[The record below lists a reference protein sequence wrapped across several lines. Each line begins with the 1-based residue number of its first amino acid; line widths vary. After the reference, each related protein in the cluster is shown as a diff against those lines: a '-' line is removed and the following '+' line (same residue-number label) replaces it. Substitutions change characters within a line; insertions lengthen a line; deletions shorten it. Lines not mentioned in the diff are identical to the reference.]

1 MAQTFSTA
9 REPSME
15 EILASIRRIIEDSDV
30 TKQVSAELSAP
41 LSKSAEPEMRVEASL
56 QPHAEVTKAATLDPV
71 EKRGEIAQ
79 FRRPQAHE
87 ANHDDGHHESQNE
100 SHNEDRLA
108 GENTVPSLSLQA
120 VLRGSIDGQ
129 QTANIQANQ
138 LARSEM
144 HDRNVASVRIAAVNP
159 PVPPVVVAAED
170 MPVLKTTKASE
181 VLLMQI
187 AEQRAVSMN
196 QPAAKQEDV
205 AVVDST
211 SDKPLISQAAEE
223 HVAASFGNL
232 SQALLEEQK
241 RLLNEKME
249 TMLRP
254 MLQQWLDT
262 NLPPLVERLVRE
274 EIERVVRRG

>member
-56 QPHAEVTKAATLDPV
+56 QPQAELTKAATLDPV

-87 ANHDDGHHESQNE
+87 ANHDESQ
-100 SHNEDRLA
+100 SVSQNEDRLA

-120 VLRGSIDGQ
+120 ILRGSIDGQ
-129 QTANIQANQ
+129 QTANIQADQ

-144 HDRNVASVRIAAVNP
+144 HDRKVASVRIAAVNP

-187 AEQRAVSMN
+187 AEQRVVSMN
-196 QPAAKQEDV
+196 QPAAKQED
-205 AVVDST
+205 ATVVDST

-223 HVAASFGNL
+223 HVAASFGSL

>member
-56 QPHAEVTKAATLDPV
+56 QPQAEVTKAATLDPV

-87 ANHDDGHHESQNE
+87 DNHDDGQHESQNQ
-100 SHNEDRLA
+100 DRLA

-138 LARSEM
+138 LARAEM

-187 AEQRAVSMN
+187 AEQRVVSMN
-196 QPAAKQEDV
+196 QPAAKQEDA

-223 HVAASFGNL
+223 HVAASFGSL